1 MKRLLFK
8 YPSES
13 AKHPKLL
20 KNYEAIQ
27 KLGNFKDEPLEWTEP
42 DTLTKIQVMSL
53 AFQCSIL
60 NRSDKV
66 TADIFK
72 YIITATNL
80 YFNHFT
86 KEVEQYSKCAEY
98 ILPILKLIE
107 PESQLKI
114 IQALVPY
121 IKFSLD
127 LSGQFSNLLIEN
139 KNFEEAKALL
149 EESIFSLNT
158 NTENQVLAQWYYRTG
173 RTYEE
178 TGSYDMSTKCYEHAF
193 VLLPTHPTASYHL
206 WANYRIQGEFD
217 KANDLIQYVQVEYI
231 KHILEMLTD
240 PYKISYEKL
249 NLIKKNVLVPFYS
262 SIYDGCEYM
271 AFYNKISNKQ
281 AITKKQQSIL
291 TDKLKA
297 ISDAPSNIL
306 LAFSLA
312 LCSKQFKTASD
323 LLNKMPEHQ
332 INLYEKAII
341 KLQSYVDQNYIL
353 PQNNTLKPDEKV
365 ELLNAIN
372 TTLIA
377 DNETKLTTEKS
388 KKIFQNVENALQNDS
403 CNENTLEIGVVTALL
418 NNNQEKVQEYAS
430 KLSQNKQEE
439 IIASYSPDN
448 KQIENLEQLID
459 QYDTKKFINIIN

>member
-1 MKRLLFK
+1 MIASSITFKLNIAEINNTTNILSQTSIKNFRQTTLGLDVETIDKKFLSIPTFNVAMEIMTYLFKHLDSEKTIVSSNQTIQIKYSLMKRLLFK

-173 RTYEE
+173 RT
-178 TGSYDMSTKCYEHAF
+178 
-193 VLLPTHPTASYHL
+193 L
-206 WANYRIQGEFD
+206 
-217 KANDLIQYVQVEYI
+217 
-231 KHILEMLTD
+231 
-240 PYKISYEKL
+240 
-249 NLIKKNVLVPFYS
+249 
-262 SIYDGCEYM
+262 
-271 AFYNKISNKQ
+271 
-281 AITKKQQSIL
+281 
-291 TDKLKA
+291 
-297 ISDAPSNIL
+297 
-306 LAFSLA
+306 
-312 LCSKQFKTASD
+312 
-323 LLNKMPEHQ
+323 
-332 INLYEKAII
+332 
-341 KLQSYVDQNYIL
+341 
-353 PQNNTLKPDEKV
+353 
-365 ELLNAIN
+365 
-372 TTLIA
+372 
-377 DNETKLTTEKS
+377 
-388 KKIFQNVENALQNDS
+388 
-403 CNENTLEIGVVTALL
+403 
-418 NNNQEKVQEYAS
+418 
-430 KLSQNKQEE
+430 
-439 IIASYSPDN
+439 
-448 KQIENLEQLID
+448 
-459 QYDTKKFINIIN
+459 